1 MPRPRSWLVQD
12 RYQTMD
18 AHLQE
23 ICTPSTKS
31 VGPIVSHGQQHA
43 DNQTRYG
50 WGSTATENG
59 AMARHATMR
68 WANLRSHGL
77 GILLVMAVGSQS
89 ATGRMIRAK
98 IDVTAQSQHS
108 HDMIYG
114 RDMKHK
120 IVATEIPW

>member
-1 MPRPRSWLVQD
+1 
-12 RYQTMD
+12 MD

-31 VGPIVSHGQQHA
+31 VGPTVSRGQQHA
-43 DNQTRYG
+43 DSQTRYG
-50 WGSTATENG
+50 RGSTALLSTGNG

-77 GILLVMAVGSQS
+77 GVLLVMAVGSQS

-108 HDMIYG
+108 HDAWSRYE
-114 RDMKHK
+114 
-120 IVATEIPW
+120 A